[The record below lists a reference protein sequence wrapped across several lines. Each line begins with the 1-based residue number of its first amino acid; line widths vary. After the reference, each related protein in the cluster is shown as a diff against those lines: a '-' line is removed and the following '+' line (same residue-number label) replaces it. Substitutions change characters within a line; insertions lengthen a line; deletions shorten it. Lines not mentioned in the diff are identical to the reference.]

1 MQLLHILHK
10 QRILRW
16 HESDFVLF
24 SNSVLKASFFPVSNQ
39 SYNNNDNNN
48 NNSNNND
55 DDNNNNNNNNNLEQ
69 AVPHS
74 VSSSTFPGRNAR
86 S

>member
-1 MQLLHILHK
+1 MQLLHILPK

-55 DDNNNNNNNNNLEQ
+55 DDNNNNNNLEQ

-74 VSSSTFPGRNAR
+74 VSSSTFPGRNVR